1 MVKLFINLIIKGVI
15 MLKNITKK
23 YKDFIIDI
31 HINSETIYVYWTD
44 GDIEN
49 SRRFSGY
56 SINEI
61 LDIVKDEINSQELTP

>member
-1 MVKLFINLIIKGVI
+1 

-23 YKDFIIDI
+23 YMDFIIDI
-31 HINSETIYVYWTD
+31 HVNSETIYAYWTN
-44 GDIEN
+44 GDAEN

-61 LDIVKDEINSQELTP
+61 VEIIKDEINTQELTP

>member
-1 MVKLFINLIIKGVI
+1 

-31 HINSETIYVYWTD
+31 HVNSETVYAYWTD

-49 SRRFSGY
+49 NRRFSGY

-61 LDIVKDEINSQELTP
+61 LDIVKDEINIQELTP

>member
-1 MVKLFINLIIKGVI
+1 MRYE
-15 MLKNITKK
+15 

-31 HINSETIYVYWTD
+31 NIGHETVYAYWTN

-56 SINEI
+56 EI
-61 LDIVKDEINSQELTP
+61 DEIIDIVEYEIETKELMP

>member
-1 MVKLFINLIIKGVI
+1 MI
-15 MLKNITKK
+15 KNITRK

-31 HINSETIYVYWTD
+31 NVNSETIYAYWTN

-56 SINEI
+56 SINQILEI
-61 LDIVKDEINSQELTP
+61 IKDEIVFMELVP